1 MTTFAGVYPAL
12 ITPMTHDREGSL
24 NEEAFRAVIELNI
37 QAGVHGFWVAGGSGE
52 SVYLTEL
59 ENNRIAEIVAD
70 QNQGRV
76 NNIMHVGAAS
86 TAQAARQA
94 EHAAKVG
101 VEAICAV
108 PPFFYGVGDK
118 GVVEYYRVVGEAA
131 DLPLFA
137 YNLPSATN
145 VEITPELMQK
155 IQDGVPQ
162 LRGLKHS
169 SLVTD
174 RIRTFADMGLDC
186 FTGNG
191 HLLAAA
197 VHIGA
202 VGVIDGPPGV
212 MPEMW
217 VKIWDR
223 IQAKDYSG
231 AAEAQAEA
239 SRFHSHAVTH
249 FPGSMKALLS
259 ERVGMDCG
267 DPRPPFLPLTEGEKT
282 LLLSGAKDQGWL

>member
-12 ITPMTHDREGSL
+12 ITPMTNDREGSL
-24 NEEAFRAVIELNI
+24 NEEALRAVIELNI
-37 QAGVHGFWVAGGSGE
+37 RAGVHGFWVAGGSGE

-59 ENNRIAEIVAD
+59 ENNRIAEIAAD
-70 QNQGRV
+70 QNQGRI
-76 NNIMHVGAAS
+76 NNIMHVGAAN

-94 EHAAKVG
+94 DHAARVG

-108 PPFFYGVGDK
+108 PPFFYGVGDE
-118 GVVEYYRVVGEAA
+118 GIVEYYRAVGEAA

-169 SLVTD
+169 SPATD
-174 RIRTFADMGLDC
+174 QIRGFADMGLDC

-191 HLLAAA
+191 HLLASAI
-197 VHIGA
+197 HIGA

-217 VKIWDR
+217 IKIWER

-239 SRFHSHAVTH
+239 SRFHRHAVTH
-249 FPGSMKALLS
+249 FPGSMKALLG
-259 ERVGMDCG
+259 ERVGIDCG
-267 DPRPPFLPLTEGEKT
+267 DPRPPFLPLTKGEKS
-282 LLLSGAKDQGWL
+282 LLLREAKDQGWL